1 MARTFRRKQS
11 MEAVSEINVTPLID
25 LAFAL
30 LIIFMITT
38 PLLEQTI
45 PLNLPKE
52 DPRDQ
57 APRDEMDIQVISID
71 AEGQVFWGKERV
83 SLAKLDDM
91 LSGLTGQAN
100 PPVLSIRGDAAIQY
114 QTIIDVLNLVKKHKL
129 TRISLD
135 TQVR

>member
-25 LAFAL
+25 LAFSL

-52 DPRDQ
+52 DAREQSPRN
-57 APRDEMDIQVISID
+57 EMEIQVISID
-71 AEGQVFWGKERV
+71 AEGQVFWGKEPV

-91 LSGLTGQAN
+91 LQGLSGRPE

-114 QTIIDVLNLVKKHKL
+114 QTIVDVLNLVKKHKL